1 MERSVYMLWRS
12 LPVACCLKRLF
23 GLIKLA
29 GLLVWAMLC
38 YSQDLITYGG
48 KTSCCLPKKESAI
61 VRRASCFIWY
71 LEETPLLVG
80 ATLSVASV
88 EFYSIVYMLLL
99 PFTSCGRSF
108 GLKC

>member
-1 MERSVYMLWRS
+1 MAAIIFFFGSV
-12 LPVACCLKRLF
+12 F
-23 GLIKLA
+23 
-29 GLLVWAMLC
+29 
-38 YSQDLITYGG
+38 
-48 KTSCCLPKKESAI
+48 
-61 VRRASCFIWY
+61 SCFIWY